1 MTGEK
6 RKTSQLSQS
15 IYSDMTNDPTFH
27 KLSRRLEDL
36 RNHSDIFMIVE
47 DASRAFP
54 YSSLDREFRASL
66 RSSDDLG
73 ELPERVATAIGH
85 EGRSRGRRTHLSEAL
100 RDFAELCIQEV
111 LLTGEAA
118 YEIAYSDPDVEGRWT
133 RFHLVRIHPY
143 RRSLGRHRHYIAGSE
158 DHSGRWITLP
168 GPSVVVFRLEPAS
181 CRRAVGDAMSA
192 LRSARAWTAFT
203 RMAEQ
208 RVPYDIEA
216 HSNSE
221 QELLAR
227 VTRGVGWIGRG
238 LYAKKM
244 LDPYRLTREL
254 QFAIFLARLR
264 SMVVNGVQAALDRAG
279 LVLGFTA
286 ELEVSGLPTEEDIQ
300 LAISTIES
308 GPPPDQSL
316 LDVVKPYLYP

>member
-6 RKTSQLSQS
+6 RNTSQLSHS
-15 IYSDMTNDPTFH
+15 IYSDMTDDPTFH
-27 KLSRRLEDL
+27 KLSRRLEDM

-54 YSSLDREFRASL
+54 YSIANREFRASL
-66 RSSDDLG
+66 RSSGDLG
-73 ELPERVATAIGH
+73 ELPERVARAIGFQ
-85 EGRSRGRRTHLSEAL
+85 GRSRGRQTHLAEAL
-100 RDFAELCIQEV
+100 RDFAERCIQEV

-118 YEIAYSDPDVEGRWT
+118 YEIVYSDPDVAGHWT

-158 DHSGRWITLP
+158 DRPGHWITLP
-168 GPSVVVFRLEPAS
+168 GSSVVVFRLEPAS
-181 CRRAVGDAMSA
+181 SRRAVGDVMSA
-192 LRSARAWTAFT
+192 LRSARAWTAFA

-208 RVPYDIEA
+208 RVPYDIAA
-216 HSNSE
+216 HSNAE
-221 QELLAR
+221 QVLLAR
-227 VTRGVGWIGRG
+227 VTRDVGWIGRG

-254 QFAIFLARLR
+254 EFAIFLARLR
-264 SMVVNGVQAALDRAG
+264 RMVVVGVQAALDRAG
-279 LVLGFTA
+279 SVLGFSA
-286 ELEVSGLPTEEDIQ
+286 ELEVAGLPTEKDIQ

-308 GPPPDQSL
+308 GPPLDQSL
-316 LDVVKPYLYP
+316 LEFVKPYLYP